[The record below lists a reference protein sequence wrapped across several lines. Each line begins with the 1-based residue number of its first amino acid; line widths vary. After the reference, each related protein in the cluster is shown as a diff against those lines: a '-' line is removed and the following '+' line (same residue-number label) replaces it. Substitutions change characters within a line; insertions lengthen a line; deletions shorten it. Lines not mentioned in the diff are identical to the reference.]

1 MRRHAGLACPRPLS
15 ILNEAVDV
23 PGGKRSYVPVDGVQ
37 FDGYTLRDTS
47 GAYNGVW
54 RDLSGDTVVTSR
66 GIRCCLTASS
76 GVGPQ
81 PLDSPRPDSDGD
93 GVDDDLG
100 ASAVDT
106 DLNSDGAPDIVAF
119 GSVGVYTPAG
129 TWRTDRH
136 PRTLADVDG
145 DGRADIVG
153 FGRDGVQT
161 ALSTGSRFGA
171 ATHGT
176 RSYGWHA
183 SARSWRVTS
192 HVRMLA
198 F

>member
-1 MRRHAGLACPRPLS
+1 MPR
-15 ILNEAVDV
+15 
-23 PGGKRSYVPVDGVQ
+23 
-37 FDGYTLRDTS
+37 
-47 GAYNGVW
+47 
-54 RDLSGDTVVTSR
+54 TVV
-66 GIRCCLTASS
+66 
-76 GVGPQ
+76 
-81 PLDSPRPDSDGD
+81 
-93 GVDDDLG
+93 
-100 ASAVDT
+100 
-106 DLNSDGAPDIVAF
+106 DIN
-119 GSVGVYTPAG
+119 
-129 TWRTDRH
+129 R
-136 PRTLADVDG
+136 

>member
-1 MRRHAGLACPRPLS
+1 MTT
-15 ILNEAVDV
+15 
-23 PGGKRSYVPVDGVQ
+23 KRS
-37 FDGYTLRDTS
+37 LSAASDT
-47 GAYNGVW
+47 
-54 RDLSGDTVVTSR
+54 
-66 GIRCCLTASS
+66 
-76 GVGPQ
+76 
-81 PLDSPRPDSDGD
+81 
-93 GVDDDLG
+93 
-100 ASAVDT
+100 
-106 DLNSDGAPDIVAF
+106 
-119 GSVGVYTPAG
+119 AG

-161 ALSTGSRFGA
+161 ALSTRARFGA